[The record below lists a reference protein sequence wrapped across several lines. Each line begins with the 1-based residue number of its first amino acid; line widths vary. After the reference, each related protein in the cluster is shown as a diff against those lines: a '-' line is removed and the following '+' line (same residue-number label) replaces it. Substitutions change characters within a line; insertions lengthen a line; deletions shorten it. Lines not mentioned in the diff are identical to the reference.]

1 MVSTVI
7 KNWDK
12 ENWLSSKNYILNFNK
27 FLLKVNK
34 LDSSSKI
41 LDIGCGRGKI
51 IGALSSKLKLKNKPI
66 GIDLVNHKDKDKRIK
81 FKKTDAVSFFY
92 KNKNKFDLIL
102 VKQTIHLLKM
112 NEIKTLLIIMKK
124 HLKPKGKILIIS
136 LNSQKNEIPNFKLMQ
151 IKLMRSFDKD
161 KKIFRLISKFYPE
174 KIVRY
179 FSYKVKITKKEFINM
194 ISRKFISTLLD
205 FSKEQIAT
213 GINEINFKYKKD
225 LRFNDKLVCIII
237 KNN

>member
-12 ENWLSSKNYILNFNK
+12 ENWLSSKNYILKFNK

-81 FKKTDAVSFFY
+81 FKKSDALSFFD
-92 KNKNKFDLIL
+92 KNENKFDLIL
-102 VKQTIHLLKM
+102 IKQTIHLLKM
-112 NEIKTLLIIMKK
+112 NEIKALLIKIKK
-124 HLKPKGKILIIS
+124 HLRPGGKILIFS
-136 LNSQKNEIPNFKLMQ
+136 LNSHKNEIPSFKLMR
-151 IKLMRSFDKD
+151 IKLIRSFDKD
-161 KKIFRLISKFYPE
+161 KKILKLISKIYPE
-174 KIVRY
+174 KVVKY
-179 FSYKVKITKKEFINM
+179 FSYKVKISKKEFINM
-194 ISRKFISTLLD
+194 ISRKFISTILD

-213 GINEINFKYKKD
+213 GINEVNFKYKKA
-225 LRFNDKLVCIII
+225 LKFNDKLVCIIV